1 MLKFYDV
8 SIQIKPGMIV
18 YPGDP
23 EPQIR
28 SYTSIPMNET
38 NLSLIC
44 FGSHIGSHVD
54 TQKHIRNE
62 GAGSAALSFD
72 SLFGKCKVLDLTSVE
87 TEIHRTDLE
96 EYSIQRGD
104 IILLKT
110 VNSLRGYEKFRRD
123 YVYIEKEAAKYLV
136 TLGVKTV
143 GFDYISVE
151 KFGSDLTVHQL
162 LLDNLTLFEG
172 LDLSKVP
179 AGEYTFIGLPLPIDC
194 DGAPARV
201 ILVDQHMA

>member
-8 SIQIKPGMIV
+8 SIPIKPGMIV

-54 TQKHIRNE
+54 AQKHVRNE
-62 GAGSAALSFD
+62 GTGSAALSFD
-72 SLFGKCKVLDLTSVE
+72 SLFGKCKVLDLTCVE

-96 EYSIQRGD
+96 RCSIQRGD

-110 VNSLRGYEKFRRD
+110 INSFRGYEKFRRD
-123 YVYIEKEAAKYLV
+123 YVYIEKDAAEYLV
-136 TLGVKTV
+136 TLGVKTL

-151 KFGSDLTVHQL
+151 KFGSDLRVHQL

-172 LDLSKVP
+172 LDLSEVP
-179 AGEYTFIGLPLPIDC
+179 AGEYTFVGLPLPIDC

>member
-8 SIQIKPGMIV
+8 SIPIKPGMIV

-28 SYTSIPMNET
+28 SYASIPMNET

-44 FGSHIGSHVD
+44 FGSHTGSHVD
-54 TQKHIRNE
+54 AQKHIRNE
-62 GAGSAALSFD
+62 SAGSAALSFD
-72 SLFGKCKVLDLTSVE
+72 GLFGRCKVLDLTHVE
-87 TEIHRTDLE
+87 GEIHCTDLE
-96 EYSIQRGD
+96 ECSIKRGD

-110 VNSLRGYEKFRRD
+110 LNSLRGYEKFRKD
-123 YVYIEKEAAKYLV
+123 YIYIEKDAAEYLV
-136 TLGVKTV
+136 TLGVKTL

-151 KFGSDLTVHQL
+151 KFGSDLTVHQIL
-162 LLDNLTLFEG
+162 LNNLTLFEG
-172 LDLSKVP
+172 LDLSEVP
-179 AGEYTFIGLPLPIDC
+179 AGEYTFVGLPLPIDC